1 MITGG
6 PRIIWLTGCSGSGK
20 TTIAGA
26 LKKELDYFG
35 ILSYVLD
42 GDVLRNGLNSD
53 LGLSEK
59 DRNENIRRAYEVAN
73 ILADLGAIVICA
85 FISPYEEMRKRAKNS
100 AKVPFIE
107 VYLDCPIEEC
117 ARRDPKGLYAKQKA
131 GLIKGLT
138 GVDAPYE
145 KPKTPD
151 LILKTKE
158 QGVKKCV
165 EEVVS
170 FLSS

>member
-1 MITGG
+1 MIIGG
-6 PRIIWLTGCSGSGK
+6 PKIIWLTGCSGSGK
-20 TTIAGA
+20 TTIARA
-26 LKKELDYFG
+26 LKEELDYFG

-53 LGLSEK
+53 LGLSEE

-73 ILADLGAIVICA
+73 ILADSGAVAICA
-85 FISPYEEMRKRAKNS
+85 FISPYEEMREEAKRS
-100 AKVPFIE
+100 AKVPFFE
-107 VYLDCPIEEC
+107 VYLECPIEEC

-138 GVDAPYE
+138 GVDAPYNV
-145 KPKTPD
+145 PKSPD

-158 QGVKKCV
+158 QGVEKCV
-165 EEVVS
+165 EVITNLIS
-170 FLSS
+170 K